1 MHTTPAPV
9 VVAVGPKASPVAID
23 FAAAEALR
31 LHRGLHL
38 VHGMYAGGGETPAD
52 PHVDGRTDAERAWL
66 EQEAGDVLGAAVRH
80 AVAVVGGLVPV
91 TSTLARATVVSA
103 VYAAAHDAP
112 LVVVGRSPESR
123 RTHPYVRSIT
133 GGVAARVHV
142 PVASVPDEWVDDQAP
157 AHVVVGVDHPSQSVP
172 VLHEA
177 FQAARDRHALLT
189 VVSSWWDPTTYVH
202 DPVAFAADH
211 TWPERLRG
219 EIEAV
224 LPQLQAEYGEV
235 PVELHVRKA
244 RPGAVL
250 IDASRHACLLVLGRH
265 DPVLPRDSHLGPI
278 ARSVLAESVC
288 PVLLT
293 TPRRPSRSR
302 RTLHRASQPA

>member
-1 MHTTPAPV
+1 MDTTPVPAPVPAPVPV
-9 VVAVGPKASPVAID
+9 VVAVGQKGSRPAID

-31 LHRGLHL
+31 QHRGLHL
-38 VHGMYAGGGETPAD
+38 VHGID
-52 PHVDGRTDAERAWL
+52 PGPGDGPGASLEDRVRR

-91 TSTLARATVVSA
+91 TSTLAQAAAVSA
-103 VYAAAHDAP
+103 VYASAHDAP
-112 LVVVGRSPESR
+112 LVVVGRCPESR
-123 RTHPYVRSIT
+123 RTHPYVRSVT

-142 PVASVPDEWVDDQAP
+142 PVVSVPDEWVGDQAP
-157 AHVVVGVDHPSQSVP
+157 AHVVVGVDHPRQSVP
-172 VLHEA
+172 VLREA
-177 FQAARDRHALLT
+177 FQAASDRSALLT
-189 VVSSWWDPTTYVH
+189 IVSSWWDPTTYVH
-202 DPVAFAADH
+202 DPAAFAADH
-211 TWPERLRG
+211 TWPERLRS

-224 LPQLQAEYGEV
+224 LPELQVEYGDV

-244 RPGAVL
+244 RPGSVL

-278 ARSVLAESVC
+278 ARSVLAEAAC

-302 RTLHRASQPA
+302 RSPRLAS

>member
-1 MHTTPAPV
+1 MDTTPAPV
-9 VVAVGPKASPVAID
+9 VVAVGHTGSPAAID

-31 LHRGLHL
+31 RRRGLHL
-38 VHGMYAGGGETPAD
+38 VHGIDAGAGAPRDASD
-52 PHVDGRTDAERAWL
+52 IVDRVRR

-91 TSTLARATVVSA
+91 TSTLTRAAAVSA
-103 VYAAAHDAP
+103 VYASAHDAP
-112 LVVVGRSPESR
+112 LVVVGRCPESR
-123 RTHPYVRSIT
+123 RTHPYVRSVT

-142 PVASVPDEWVDDQAP
+142 PVVSVPDGWADDRAP
-157 AHVVVGVDHPSQSVP
+157 AHVVVGVDHPSQCVP
-172 VLHEA
+172 VLREA
-177 FQAARDRHALLT
+177 FQAASDRRALLT

-202 DPVAFAADH
+202 DPAAFAADR
-211 TWPERLRG
+211 TWPERLRS

-224 LPQLQAEYGEV
+224 LPELQSEYGDV

-244 RPGAVL
+244 RPGSVL

-278 ARSVLAESVC
+278 ARSVLAEAAC

-293 TPRRPSRSR
+293 TPRRPARAR
-302 RTLHRASQPA
+302 RTVDLAPQPA